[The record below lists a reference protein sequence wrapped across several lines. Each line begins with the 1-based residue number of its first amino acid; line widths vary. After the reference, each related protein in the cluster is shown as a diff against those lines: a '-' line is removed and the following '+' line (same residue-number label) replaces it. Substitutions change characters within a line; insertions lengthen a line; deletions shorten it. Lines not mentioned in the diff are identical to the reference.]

1 VKEELKQAGF
11 EPPTEKSTMY
21 QGAPRGSLLR
31 VYSSDGKL
39 KSVNALPGLGP
50 SNGIRIGRSGAVYIV
65 LACQPIGQQAPEGLA
80 PGVQWD
86 KYIWGT
92 LVKFDSSFDKFPIGK
107 LVGRWKGEQPEDATH
122 VYSRTGPTRIE
133 NMLWDYAGVSP
144 QPMGGGMACCTCWRS
159 CFDLDGFERSFVPA
173 AHTCTVN
180 VLDANGNIIV
190 RLGGYGNADSRG
202 RDSPVPDPKMGVYRP
217 RRPGDPKDLR
227 SPLTKPELGLLDP
240 AITAVTDEALYIH
253 DRGNERIVRAVL
265 TYHAAETASVR

>member
-1 VKEELKQAGF
+1 
-11 EPPTEKSTMY
+11 
-21 QGAPRGSLLR
+21 
-31 VYSSDGKL
+31 
-39 KSVNALPGLGP
+39 
-50 SNGIRIGRSGAVYIV
+50 
-65 LACQPIGQQAPEGLA
+65 
-80 PGVQWD
+80 
-86 KYIWGT
+86 
-92 LVKFDSSFDKFPIGK
+92 
-107 LVGRWKGEQPEDATH
+107 
-122 VYSRTGPTRIE
+122 
-133 NMLWDYAGVSP
+133 
-144 QPMGGGMACCTCWRS
+144 MACCTCWRS
-159 CFDLDGFERSFVPA
+159 CFDLDGFERSFVLA

-202 RDSPVPDPKMGVYRP
+202 RDSPVPDPKTGAYRP